1 MPRPPRLVPVVL
13 TLAVAL
19 PLSVP
24 AARAAAPQFW
34 RFEGV
39 RTLLEGDLQNLS
51 LDSEGRLRLGPEP
64 RVLFDPQ
71 APNAWCVTRDGK
83 GALVVGTGSDGRVF
97 RVEETD
103 PPSGKVILDADELE
117 VHSVVVGRDGRI
129 YAATSPDGA
138 VRVIEKDGTS
148 RVFFDP
154 PDTYIWALAFDSA
167 GRLLVATGAQGR
179 VYRVAPDGTSETLLD
194 SSQTHVLSLAVD
206 AHDRVYAGTAPEGV
220 VYRIDGPGK
229 AFVLLDSSFREVKA
243 LALAPDGGIFAAVV
257 DGGGNAGPATP
268 STTAPASSASATPPV
283 AEVSVT
289 ESFAV
294 LAPAGSLGPAPPG
307 RSSGATP
314 AAPKGAVLYI
324 DPTGAVDTLWT
335 STDDTPHSLLRAG
348 GGVLVG
354 TGDRGKVYRVEQDG
368 SWSLVATLPAK
379 QVTGLAGDGKGTV
392 AATSNPARLFTL
404 PDAAA
409 TTGSLTSAVRDA
421 QTVAAWGQV
430 RWEGRAPAGT
440 SVRLETRAG
449 NTSTPDS
456 TWGPWTAAAGSGRS
470 GAIRSESARFLQVR
484 VTLGGAAGKSPEVE
498 AVSAAYL
505 QRNLRPEVHSITV
518 HPPGEVFQKPIS
530 VSGEPE
536 ILGLETDPLAEA
548 GADRPT
554 PGAPAATSFSRKLH
568 QRGLRTFSW
577 TADDPNDDALV
588 YEVQYRLLA
597 DTHWRRLRRNVTEP
611 VLAWDTSSV
620 PDGRYVV
627 RVIASDAPDNPP
639 ALALTGEKDS
649 ASFEVDN
656 SPPVLEATLVPGTPA
671 RIHALA
677 RDAGSSIRRLEI
689 SVDAGRWEEVY
700 PVDGIDDSSEETYDF
715 PVPRADAPGARVVV
729 LRVSDR
735 LGNVATGRVDVP

>member
-1 MPRPPRLVPVVL
+1 MPRPCLPVVL
-13 TLAVAL
+13 AFAAALLA
-19 PLSVP
+19 SVP
-24 AARAAAPQFW
+24 PARAAAPQFW
-34 RFEGV
+34 RFEGI
-39 RTLLEGDLQNLS
+39 RSLLAGDLENLS
-51 LDSEGRLRLGPEP
+51 LDSEGRLRLGVEP
-64 RVLFDPQ
+64 HALFDPQ

-103 PPSGKVILDADELE
+103 PASGKVVLDADELE
-117 VHSVVVGRDGRI
+117 VHSVVVGPDGRI

-138 VRVIEKDGTS
+138 VRVIDKDGTS

-167 GRLLVATGAQGR
+167 GRLLVATGAEGR
-179 VYRVAPDGTSETLLD
+179 VYRVAPDGSSETLLD

-206 AHDRVYAGTAPEGV
+206 GHDRVYAGTAPAGI

-229 AFVLLDSSFREVKA
+229 AFVLLDSNFREVKA
-243 LALAPDGGIFAAVV
+243 LVLAPDGGIFAAVV
-257 DGGGNAGPATP
+257 GGGGGAAPAKPATTP
-268 STTAPASSASATPPV
+268 PPSSAPATPPV

-294 LAPAGSLGPAPPG
+294 LAPAGSLGSTPAG
-307 RSSGATP
+307 RPSGGAP
-314 AAPKGAVLYI
+314 AAPKGAVLHI
-324 DPTGAVDTLWT
+324 DPTGAVETLWT
-335 STDDTPHSLLRAG
+335 STDDTPHSLVRAG
-348 GGVLVG
+348 RGVLVG
-354 TGDRGKVYRVEQDG
+354 TGDHGKIYRVEEDG
-368 SWSLVATLPAK
+368 TWSLVATLPAK
-379 QVTGLAGDGKGTV
+379 QVTGLSGNETGTV

-404 PDAAA
+404 PDATASRG
-409 TTGSLTSAVRDA
+409 TLTSGVRDA
-421 QTVAAWGQV
+421 QSVATWGQV

-456 TWGPWTAAAGSGRS
+456 TWGPWRAAAGTGKS

-484 VTLGGAAGKSPEVE
+484 VTLAGTDGKSPDVE

-518 HPPGEVFQKPIS
+518 HPPGEVFQKPIA

-536 ILGLETDPLAEA
+536 ILGLEPDPLAEA
-548 GADRPT
+548 GADRSA
-554 PGAPAATSFSRKLH
+554 PGAPSATSFSRKLH

-577 TADDPNDDALV
+577 TASDPNDDALV
-588 YEVQYRLLA
+588 YEVQYRLLG

-620 PDGRYVV
+620 PDGRYLV

-639 ALALTGEKDS
+639 ALALTGQKDS

-656 SPPVLEATLVPGTPA
+656 TPPVLGATLLPGSPA
-671 RIHALA
+671 RIHATA
-677 RDAGSSIRRLEI
+677 RDAGSSIRRLEV
-689 SVDAGRWEEVY
+689 SLDAGRWQEVY

-715 PVPRADAPGARVVV
+715 PVPPADAPGARVVV